1 MCHDVFFTVYTGL
14 SCLAV
19 LAPLQPWTAG
29 CFLLLDWMRRLAAG
43 RFVQR
48 LHVWHLAART
58 HDLGSGYSDL
68 MT

>member
-1 MCHDVFFTVYTGL
+1 MCHDVFFVTYTGL
-14 SCLAV
+14 LLSYARV
-19 LAPLQPWTAG
+19 PEQPWTAG